1 MEDLIHQLSWKV
13 TAKEPAKWGRRTTEE
28 EQEEM
33 QKEKHT
39 PGKKKKRG
47 RSQHLDKYSK
57 DLAENLERGKRCGKS
72 YIAKEDDCHQE
83 EMELDEGSGGEL
95 EVAPKKPRVK
105 KGVPHGR
112 MPKTIQQDGTPG
124 ERLQQAGAP
133 EQVETPEDGMGTLA
147 REGYLSDGTD
157 GIYDVEGN
165 SKPHRIYFPA
175 IVDQAASQYLCSG
188 IADLMN
194 LASHVDY
201 FFRNS
206 ATGQAGAGHEMLP
219 FVELDELQLGKLAQ
233 TNPDIAG
240 WFVHSVLVR
249 NETPTGANF
258 DNMVLLKNGR
268 PTIRHFGG
276 CLLWTEMGKRRPDGM
291 SPEALPELQG
301 LRSSELSWNSAAV
314 FGQLTDEQVLAGI
327 RQYLTQVN
335 EKEILDL
342 VDASKFAPDD
352 RAEIGKGLI
361 MRKRLLES
369 MAGEDHDDEA

>member
-1 MEDLIHQLSWKV
+1 MDLVHQLSWKV
-13 TAKEPAKWGRRTTEE
+13 TAKEPTKWGRRTTDEE
-28 EQEEM
+28 SEDM

-47 RSQHLDKYSK
+47 RSQHLDEYSK

-72 YIAKEDDCHQE
+72 FIAKEDDCHQNE
-83 EMELDEGSGGEL
+83 NDIDEGSGGEQ
-95 EVAPKKPRVK
+95 ETAPKKPRVK

-112 MPKTIQQDGTPG
+112 IPKTMKQADTPG
-124 ERLQQAGAP
+124 ERFQEAGAP
-133 EQVETPEDGMGTLA
+133 EQVETPEDGMAQLA
-147 REGYLSDGTD
+147 GEGYLADGTD
-157 GIYDVEGN
+157 GIYDTESN

-188 IADLMN
+188 IADLMQ

-201 FFRNS
+201 LFRNS
-206 ATGQAGAGHEMLP
+206 TTDQVGAGHEMLP

-276 CLLWTEMGKRRPDGM
+276 CLLWTEMGSRRPDGM

-314 FGQLTDEQVLAGI
+314 FGKLTDEQVLAGI
-327 RQYLTQVN
+327 QQYLTQVN
-335 EKEILDL
+335 EKDILDL
-342 VDASKFAPDD
+342 VDASEFAPDD

-361 MRKRLLES
+361 LRKRLLES
-369 MAGEDHDDEA
+369 MVGEDHAEA

>member
-1 MEDLIHQLSWKV
+1 VGLIHQLSWKV
-13 TAKEPAKWGRRTTEE
+13 TAKEPSKWGRRTTDE

-72 YIAKEDDCHQE
+72 FIAKEDDCHQDE
-83 EMELDEGSGGEL
+83 NELDEGSGGQL
-95 EVAPKKPRVK
+95 ETAPKKPRTT

-112 MPKTIQQDGTPG
+112 LPKTSKQPGTPE
-124 ERLQQAGAP
+124 ERFQQAGAP
-133 EQVETPEDGMGTLA
+133 EMVETPEDGVGQA
-147 REGYLSDGTD
+147 VREGYLEDGTD
-157 GIYDVEGN
+157 AIYDMESG

-201 FFRNS
+201 FYKND
-206 ATGQAGAGHEMLP
+206 ATNQVGAGHEMLP

-276 CLLWTEMGKRRPDGM
+276 CLLWTEMGSRRPDGM
-291 SPEALPELQG
+291 SPEALPELQS
-301 LRSSELSWNSAAV
+301 LRASEVSWNAAAV
-314 FGQLTDEQVLAGI
+314 FGKLTDEQVIAAVQDYLA
-327 RQYLTQVN
+327 QVN
-335 EKEILDL
+335 EEEILDL

-361 MRKRLLES
+361 MRKRMLET
-369 MAGEDHDDEA
+369 MAGEDHEQA